1 MVVIVVVIVSTTHD
15 DLEGAPRAAETC
27 VGRGVGIRVR
37 AGTASHQ
44 RDRLMGGV
52 SGGMGV
58 HRGVANGVAI
68 VGVGFRGRMWPTRF
82 DASMIGIRK
91 NRVHSYITDIPS

>member
-1 MVVIVVVIVSTTHD
+1 
-15 DLEGAPRAAETC
+15 
-27 VGRGVGIRVR
+27 
-37 AGTASHQ
+37 
-44 RDRLMGGV
+44 MGGV

-68 VGVGFRGRMWPTRF
+68 VGIGFRGRMWPTRF

>member
-1 MVVIVVVIVSTTHD
+1 VVVIVVVIVSTTHD

-52 SGGMGV
+52 SGGMGFIGGWPMGSRSWV
-58 HRGVANGVAI
+58 SDSGAGC
-68 VGVGFRGRMWPTRF
+68 GRLV
-82 DASMIGIRK
+82 SMR
-91 NRVHSYITDIPS
+91 P